1 MDIEKLMMAKAIMD
15 KGREMEKGGKITQSS
30 SSRVQVE
37 NFDTPSV
44 KYNIP
49 SDILSEV
56 QQPTPQMPTS
66 KFLNQGYPA
75 ASVSAIE
82 KSKLPDEIK
91 KLMIEHPIEQPG
103 GMSNSVTLS
112 DDLIER
118 ASRLMG
124 TKRVTEQTMPQSIPQ
139 AATSNPSD
147 MKEMMKSVVKEVLK
161 ENGMLIE
168 SVERTNDNF
177 KFQVGNHIFEGKLTK
192 IKKLK

>member
-15 KGREMEKGGKITQSS
+15 KGRELDKGGKITQRD
-30 SSRVQVE
+30 SSRVQLE
-37 NFDTPSV
+37 NFEAPSV

-56 QQPTPQMPTS
+56 QQPTPQMPSS

-82 KSKLPDEIK
+82 KSKLPEEIK
-91 KLMIEHPIEQPG
+91 RLMIEHPIEQPG
-103 GMSNSVTLS
+103 GMSNNVTLS
-112 DDLIER
+112 DDLIEK

-124 TKRVTEQTMPQSIPQ
+124 TKRVTEQVAPQVASPN
-139 AATSNPSD
+139 SSD

>member
-1 MDIEKLMMAKAIMD
+1 
-15 KGREMEKGGKITQSS
+15 
-30 SSRVQVE
+30 
-37 NFDTPSV
+37 
-44 KYNIP
+44 
-49 SDILSEV
+49 
-56 QQPTPQMPTS
+56 
-66 KFLNQGYPA
+66 
-75 ASVSAIE
+75 
-82 KSKLPDEIK
+82 
-91 KLMIEHPIEQPG
+91 MIEHPIEQPG
-103 GMSNSVTLS
+103 GMSNTVTLS

-124 TKRVTEQTMPQSIPQ
+124 TKKVTEQVVAQSSPSNTLN
-139 AATSNPSD
+139 TSNTSD

>member
-15 KGREMEKGGKITQSS
+15 KGREMDRGGKPTQSNP
-30 SSRVQVE
+30 SRVQVE
-37 NFDTPSV
+37 NFDMPSA

-56 QQPTPQMPTS
+56 QHPTPQMPTS

-75 ASVSAIE
+75 ASVNAIE
-82 KSKLPDEIK
+82 KSKLPDAIK

-103 GMSNSVTLS
+103 GMNNNVTLS

-124 TKRVTEQTMPQSIPQ
+124 TKRVTEQVTPQSTTPG
-139 AATSNPSD
+139 SSD
-147 MKEMMKSVVKEVLK
+147 MREMMKSVVKEVLK

-168 SVERTNDNF
+168 SVERTNDSF

>member
-1 MDIEKLMMAKAIMD
+1 M
-15 KGREMEKGGKITQSS
+15 
-30 SSRVQVE
+30 
-37 NFDTPSV
+37 PS
-44 KYNIP
+44 
-49 SDILSEV
+49 
-56 QQPTPQMPTS
+56 S

-103 GMSNSVTLS
+103 GMSNTVTLS

-124 TKRVTEQTMPQSIPQ
+124 TKKVTEQVVSQSSPSNTLN
-139 AATSNPSD
+139 TSNTSD

>member
-15 KGREMEKGGKITQSS
+15 KGREMDRGGKTPQSN

-82 KSKLPDEIK
+82 KSKLPEEIK
-91 KLMIEHPIEQPG
+91 RLMIEHPIEQPG
-103 GMSNSVTLS
+103 GMSNNVTLS
-112 DDLIER
+112 DDLIEK

-124 TKRVTEQTMPQSIPQ
+124 TKRVTEQVAPQ
-139 AATSNPSD
+139 ATSSNPSD